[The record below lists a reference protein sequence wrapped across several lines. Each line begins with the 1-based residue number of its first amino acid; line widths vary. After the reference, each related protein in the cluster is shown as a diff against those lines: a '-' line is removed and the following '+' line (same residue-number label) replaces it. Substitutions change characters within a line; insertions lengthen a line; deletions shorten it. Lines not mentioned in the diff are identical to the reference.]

1 MFKRLGPNK
10 VQHANGF
17 IVQITDRYTIEYREN
32 DRLAKIT
39 VDIGI
44 PTMGVYRDTL
54 TSWILAD
61 GTTIPMTETDRPR
74 VLDNIGQGLAFM
86 GVEIEWCEVH
96 PPGG

>member
-10 VQHANGF
+10 AQYASGF

-32 DRLAKIT
+32 NRLAKIT

-44 PTMGVYRDTL
+44 PTLAVYRDTL
-54 TSWILAD
+54 TPWILAD
-61 GTTIPMTETDRPR
+61 GTTIPMTETERLR

-86 GVEIEWCEVH
+86 DVKVKWYDG
-96 PPGG
+96 PSP